1 MGLCMGVVMLFM
13 NGMLL
18 TSWLFSSLCSA
29 LVLLVVSAK
38 YPNIL
43 PATTTS
49 EANFSSAVQL
59 LKRTGVLIPSFL
71 IATFALKYLIS
82 KLLQVDDDVS
92 IHSEPKRNE
101 LKTREKV
108 HYTVCLKG

>member
-29 LVLLVVSAK
+29 LVLLLVVSAN
-38 YPNIL
+38 PNIL
-43 PATTTS
+43 PATTT

-92 IHSEPKRNE
+92 IHSNPKHNE

-108 HYTVCLKG
+108 HTLLA